1 MKARYR
7 TLRKSP
13 YIREMI
19 AETSISPRQLLVP
32 LFISEGTEL
41 TEIPSMPGIFRFGL
55 EKVYGE
61 IETLLSL
68 NLNTILLFTKV
79 EDSKKDSS
87 CSEALNE
94 NGLMPKAI
102 ANIKKRFPELVVMT
116 DIALDPFSPYGH
128 DGLVKDGEIVNDET
142 VEVLSQMSVLH
153 ASKGADFVA
162 PSDMMDGR
170 ISAIRSALEKNGFT
184 KTGIL
189 SYSAKYASCF
199 YGPFRDALDSAP
211 GFGDKKTYQM
221 DYRNR
226 IEAIKETLQDIEE
239 GADIVMVKPA
249 GFYLD
254 IIREVKNAV
263 KAPVAAYQ
271 VSGEYSMLKA
281 SAKMGWVNEESAI
294 LETLTSIKRA
304 GADIIATYFA
314 KDYSKIMSKINQ

>member
-1 MKARYR
+1 MNIRYR
-7 TLRKSP
+7 NLRKTEI
-13 YIREMI
+13 IREMI
-19 AETSISPRQLLVP
+19 AETIISPAQLILP
-32 LFISEGTEL
+32 LFVSEGTEE
-41 TEIPSMPGIFRFGL
+41 TEISSMPGVFRFGL

-61 IETLLSL
+61 IESLLSL
-68 NLNTILLFTKV
+68 NIKTILLFSKV
-79 EDSKKDSS
+79 ENSKKDNV

-94 NGLMPKAI
+94 NGLMARAI
-102 ANIKKRFPELVVMT
+102 FNIKKRFPEMTVMT
-116 DIALDPFSPYGH
+116 DIALDPFSPDGH
-128 DGLVKDGEIVNDET
+128 DGLVKDGEILNDET
-142 VEVLSQMSVLH
+142 VEILAKMSVLH

-162 PSDMMDGR
+162 PSDMMDRR
-170 ISAIRSALEKNGFT
+170 IYAIRNALEKNGFT

-226 IEAIKETLQDIEE
+226 KEAIKETLQDIEE

-249 GFYLD
+249 GYYLD

-263 KAPVAAYQ
+263 NVPVAAYQ
-271 VSGEYSMLKA
+271 VSGEYSMIKA
-281 SAKMGWVNEESAI
+281 SANMGWVNEELAI
-294 LETLTSIKRA
+294 LESLTSIKRA

-314 KDYSKIMSKINQ
+314 KDFSKIINKNI

>member
-1 MKARYR
+1 MNKRYR
-7 TLRKSP
+7 TLRKTEI
-13 YIREMI
+13 IREMI
-19 AETSISPRQLLVP
+19 SETTISPAQLILP
-32 LFISEGTEL
+32 LFVSEGTEQ
-41 TEIPSMPGIFRFGL
+41 TEISSMPGIFRYGL
-55 EKVYGE
+55 ENVYGE
-61 IETLLSL
+61 IENLLSL
-68 NLNTILLFTKV
+68 NLNTVLLFTKV
-79 EDSKKDSS
+79 EDSKKDNL

-94 NGLMPKAI
+94 NGLMARTI
-102 ANIKKRFPELVVMT
+102 FNIKKRFPEITVMT
-116 DIALDPFSPYGH
+116 DIALDPFSPDGH
-128 DGLVKDGEIVNDET
+128 DGLVKDGEILNDKT
-142 VEVLSQMSVLH
+142 VEILAKMSVLH

-170 ISAIRSALEKNGFT
+170 IYAIRNALEKNGFT

-226 IEAIKETLQDIEE
+226 VEAIKETLLDIEE

-249 GFYLD
+249 GYYLD

-263 KAPVAAYQ
+263 NVPVAAYQ
-271 VSGEYSMLKA
+271 VSGEYSMIKA
-281 SAKMGWVNEESAI
+281 SAKMGWVNEELAI
-294 LETLTSIKRA
+294 FESLTSIKRA

-314 KDYSKIMSKINQ
+314 KDFSRIINKNI

>member
-1 MKARYR
+1 MNIRYR
-7 TLRKSP
+7 NLRKTEI
-13 YIREMI
+13 IREMI
-19 AETSISPRQLLVP
+19 AETIISPAQLILP
-32 LFISEGTEL
+32 LFVSEGTEE
-41 TEIPSMPGIFRFGL
+41 TEISSMPGIFRFGL

-61 IETLLSL
+61 IESLLSL
-68 NLNTILLFTKV
+68 NIKTILLFSKV
-79 EDSKKDSS
+79 ENSKKDNV

-94 NGLMPKAI
+94 NGLMARAI
-102 ANIKKRFPELVVMT
+102 FNIKKRFPEMTVMT
-116 DIALDPFSPYGH
+116 DIALDPFSPDGH
-128 DGLVKDGEIVNDET
+128 DGLVKDGEILNDET
-142 VEVLSQMSVLH
+142 VEILAKMSVLH

-162 PSDMMDGR
+162 PSDMMDRR
-170 ISAIRSALEKNGFT
+170 IYAIRNALEKNGFT

-226 IEAIKETLQDIEE
+226 KEAIKETLQDIEE

-249 GFYLD
+249 GYYLD

-263 KAPVAAYQ
+263 NVPVAAYQ
-271 VSGEYSMLKA
+271 VSGEYSMIKA
-281 SAKMGWVNEESAI
+281 SANMGWVNEELAI
-294 LETLTSIKRA
+294 LESLTSIKRA

-314 KDYSKIMSKINQ
+314 KDFSKIINKNI